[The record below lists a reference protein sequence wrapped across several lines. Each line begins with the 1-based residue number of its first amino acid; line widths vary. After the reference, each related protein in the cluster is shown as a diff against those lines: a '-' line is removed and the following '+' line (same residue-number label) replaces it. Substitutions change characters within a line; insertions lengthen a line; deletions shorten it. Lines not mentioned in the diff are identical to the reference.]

1 MGWLRPRQMATLLL
15 GAAKVVIGLCHPLAF
30 QEPRAAPILLHIV
43 FSECPGMGKTT
54 VARLVARLYKARCLQ
69 LFQAMRVM
77 RDND

>member
-54 VARLVARLYKARCLQ
+54 APASSRGFTKLDASNYFRPCG
-69 LFQAMRVM
+69 
-77 RDND
+77 